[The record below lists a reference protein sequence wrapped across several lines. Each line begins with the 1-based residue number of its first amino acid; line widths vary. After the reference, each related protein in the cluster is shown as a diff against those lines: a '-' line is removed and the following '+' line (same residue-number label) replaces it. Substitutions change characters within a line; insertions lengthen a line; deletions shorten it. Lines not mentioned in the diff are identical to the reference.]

1 MYFRHRACGTCQRCG
16 CRPCGWH
23 IQRIPVTTVD
33 RPKISLQRLHYGGY
47 EASISRVYFK
57 AFRTQGIRWLSRNGP
72 CADPTQFFSHL
83 HRPPR
88 REPSNISPRQ
98 FIDSDWQW
106 RRCGWLVRHAL
117 SWHGRNRY
125 RIRLFTFVLLGLCPA
140 FAAGLSGV
148 ALSLALTSAIV
159 VCGKFAS
166 VNQYVGAQG
175 RPRSRLARAMHL
187 TCNSTSRLFP
197 ACRHAL
203 SRTATILRVS
213 PRSTPL
219 FVKAITFPIRLA
231 ARACIA
237 IFPREV

>member
-1 MYFRHRACGTCQRCG
+1 MAFQERSLRRSNAVFQSPSSATAARAVQ
-16 CRPCGWH
+16 H
-23 IQRIPVTTVD
+23 LAS
-33 RPKISLQRLHYGGY
+33 SLYRLGL
-47 EASISRVYFK
+47 AV
-57 AFRTQGIRWLSRNGP
+57 ATL
-72 CADPTQFFSHL
+72 
-83 HRPPR
+83 
-88 REPSNISPRQ
+88 
-98 FIDSDWQW
+98 
-106 RRCGWLVRHAL
+106 WLVGATCLIMAWSESL
-117 SWHGRNRY
+117 SNW
-125 RIRLFTFVLLGLCPA
+125 LFTFVLLGLCPA
-140 FAAGLSGV
+140 FVAGLSGV
-148 ALSLALTSAIV
+148 ALSLALTSANV

-237 IFPREV
+237 ILPREV